1 MMAWWNRWSRR
12 NYWVRIFS
20 NSSKY
25 YSRLHQIHGLSGN
38 HAWILSNVI
47 CMTIINKKLLKKLD
61 CRSSIFFKSL
71 EPWSALRE
79 TRFSGED
86 LDDFDDFD
94 DFVEALIEELPEEDG
109 PFLPAVQT
117 LLLQYGHY
125 LQNNLESVEKALI
138 EYLRLRVKTLIYSQ
152 NKPTVI
158 YLSWCF
164 SNNSKMNEILTSAG
178 IYSDLILQSERTAIT
193 VC

>member
-1 MMAWWNRWSRR
+1 MEPTELLGTDFFKFKQILFPTSP
-12 NYWVRIFS
+12 
-20 NSSKY
+20 NSWTFRQPCMDSFKRY
-25 YSRLHQIHGLSGN
+25 LHDNDQQET
-38 HAWILSNVI
+38 V
-47 CMTIINKKLLKKLD
+47 KKALLEF
-61 CRSSIFFKSL
+61 RSSNFFKCL
-71 EPWSALRE
+71 PEWSAVLE
-79 TRFSGED
+79 KRFLGED

-94 DFVEALIEELPEEDG
+94 DFVEALIEELSDG

-117 LLLQYGHY
+117 LLLEYGHY

>member
-1 MMAWWNRWSRR
+1 MEPTELLGTDFFKFKQILFPTSP
-12 NYWVRIFS
+12 
-20 NSSKY
+20 NSWTFRQPCMDSFKRY
-25 YSRLHQIHGLSGN
+25 LHDNNQQET
-38 HAWILSNVI
+38 V
-47 CMTIINKKLLKKLD
+47 KKALLD